1 MILLFKALKNLEAI
15 QVDLS
20 NFLITFFELPIAVI
34 FLHEKPG
41 AWAIIVG
48 LLILIST
55 MVITV
60 WEYKQTVKV
69 QMVIEHTFRVN

>member
-1 MILLFKALKNLEAI
+1 MILFFKALKNLEAI